1 MRVKTVVPLAVI
13 GIILT
18 ISTIY
23 FEFFKDKAQDPNLI
37 EGSGTIEVTE
47 IEISSKIAG
56 RIIRLPVQEGKQVKK
71 GDLLAE
77 LDHDT
82 LQAQLEAARAHLENA
97 EQLYLRVKTLY
108 NAGSQST
115 QEYENALSKYKV
127 ARANYRLIAAT
138 INDALLYAPLD
149 GTVLKKNLELGEM
162 AFPGSSILMLGDLT
176 NPWMKIYVP
185 EKQLG
190 LVKIGQNVE
199 ITVDSFP
206 EKTFSARVTAI
217 SDQAEFTPKTIQTKE
232 ERVKLLYAVKIS
244 ISNPDEDLKPGMP
257 ADARIEIGR

>member
-1 MRVKTVVPLAVI
+1 MRIKTIIPLVFI
-13 GIILT
+13 GTILT

-23 FEFFKDKAQDPNLI
+23 FEFFKNGAQDPNLI
-37 EGSGTIEVTE
+37 DGSGTIEVTE

-56 RIIRLPVQEGKQVKK
+56 RVVRLPVQEGDRVKE
-71 GDLLAE
+71 GDLLTE

-82 LQAQLEAARAHLENA
+82 LQAQMEAARANLENA

-108 NAGSQST
+108 KAGSQST

-127 ARANYRLIAAT
+127 AKANYALVAAG

-162 AFPGSSILMLGDLT
+162 AFPGSSILILGDLT
-176 NPWMKIYVP
+176 HPWIKIYVA
-185 EKQLG
+185 EKWIG
-190 LVKIGQNVE
+190 LINIGQSAE

-206 EKTFSARVTAI
+206 ERTFSGRVTAI

-244 ISNPDEDLKPGMP
+244 ISNPEEKLKSGMP
-257 ADARIEIGR
+257 ADARIEIGQ